1 MDGSALDAMHTP
13 PWIGPEAL
21 QRQESDLRL
30 CAWLQ
35 SPGLLTQRIRET
47 VGDAFSF
54 EALREYS
61 TAAAHVREVALRA
74 GEAVWVVGR
83 TTIPLAGLR
92 RAAWLAEVGSVPI
105 GEALQARV
113 SGLERSPFEFCRIPA
128 GHEFAY
134 LALGIMGLERPWI
147 WVRRSRFQV
156 DGALLEIH
164 EAFNPGIGVLGPE
177 AAPATE
183 TCRSARQ
190 GG

>member
-1 MDGSALDAMHTP
+1 MDTMQ
-13 PWIGPEAL
+13 WIGVDAL
-21 QRQESDLRL
+21 PGSESDPRL
-30 CAWLQ
+30 CDWLR
-35 SPGLLTQRIRET
+35 SRGLLTQRIRET
-47 VGDAFSF
+47 VGNAFRF

-61 TAAAHVREVALRA
+61 TAVAHVREVALRA
-74 GEAVWVVGR
+74 GDSVWVVGR

-113 SGLERSPFEFCRIPA
+113 IGLERSPFEFCRFA
-128 GHEFAY
+128 SGHEFAR
-134 LALGIMGLERPWI
+134 LALGIMGLDRPWL

-164 EAFNPGIGVLGPE
+164 EAFNPGIGVVGPE
-177 AAPATE
+177 ASPTAAGYR
-183 TCRSARQ
+183 CARQ

>member
-1 MDGSALDAMHTP
+1 MENMQ
-13 PWIGPEAL
+13 WIGVEAL
-21 QRQESDLRL
+21 PGAECDPRL

-35 SPGLLTQRIRET
+35 SPGLLTRRIRET

-61 TAAAHVREVALRA
+61 TAAAHVREVALLA

-83 TTIPLAGLR
+83 TTIPLAGLH

-128 GHEFAY
+128 GHEFAR
-134 LALGIMGLERPWI
+134 LALGIMGLDPPWL
-147 WVRRSRFQV
+147 WVRRSRFEV
-156 DGALLEIH
+156 DGVLLEIH
-164 EAFNPGIGVLGPE
+164 EAFNPAIGAIGPE
-177 AAPATE
+177 ASPAKVG
-183 TCRSARQ
+183 CRRAGR
-190 GG
+190 GR